1 MLAGLRFD
9 KAASKEKEKKK
20 KAKHKE
26 EKDAATVSGGLEDV
40 KASREIAVAPT
51 LPERRS
57 LSPCRIVR
65 GGKIPPGDRGGDG
78 DGSQRQPGSVSGGP
92 LSSSPRGQ
100 EGSTSFLET
109 SAHHGI
115 SPVAAAREL
124 NPFLR
129 PADASADTDAPK
141 PNPTAPFAVPATAD
155 TWRPAQTWRAR
166 QLRRLQER
174 AAEKGDTTVGRLFEE
189 HVGDSAA
196 LFPAHEATQTASAS
210 PSSRPWSRRVRE
222 SCLQEGRGGSFPEGA
237 RREDR
242 SSPFSRKHPAGETD
256 SSRSGSRSYGLDA
269 SRSASSLVLED
280 GCRKQSWREK
290 VSLSSR
296 GHRDNSGHQ
305 GATEQRW
312 RTGDREREVT
322 SFVFSRSSGEK
333 EPSEG
338 EGRRERGASR
348 SPPLRPSSFASSQGH
363 SSGSSSASVHSS
375 SPRSREAHGRDDRTG
390 RSDRLSEAA
399 SRAALPSA
407 PASNDG
413 RLAVCR
419 PSSDLTPRSPA
430 DSVSS
435 TRPLDPDADMNSLA
449 AHALR
454 AQLMGDRAASRR
466 LEGVVARRQLSAT
479 NEELV
484 RTGEAAVRTRDSRAA
499 SLPPWQKAAVTQN
512 RAKPHQPGGDEPGS
526 ATQSGFDLRRE
537 RDSDQT
543 NFDQAC
549 VAAVLRNRMYDE
561 ESDAAPPKV
570 SEKKRRILEERDRMR
585 GHRLNRQQGK
595 CSRCLDT
602 ENFNRFHGAGVVT
615 MATQAIVCFQSWR
628 NCILRSHLLLL
639 PAAHVSSVTTLDDAG
654 YEELRNF
661 QKSLVMYFKETRQ
674 EAPIFIETVSHF
686 VSKEKLW
693 MGAGPHT
700 AIEVLPIPLDRLQE
714 AKTYFRKAFEE
725 AESEWQQHKRVIDVR
740 GREGI
745 RSAIPANIPYIHVD
759 FALTDGLAHVIDDG
773 RSFSPSFGRE
783 VIQGMLELSPIDRAF
798 PTEQAFKNA
807 VAAFRRDF
815 SRFDWTETN

>member
-210 PSSRPWSRRVRE
+210 PSSRPWSRR
-222 SCLQEGRGGSFPEGA
+222 
-237 RREDR
+237 
-242 SSPFSRKHPAGETD
+242 
-256 SSRSGSRSYGLDA
+256 
-269 SRSASSLVLED
+269 
-280 GCRKQSWREK
+280 
-290 VSLSSR
+290 
-296 GHRDNSGHQ
+296 
-305 GATEQRW
+305 
-312 RTGDREREVT
+312 
-322 SFVFSRSSGEK
+322 
-333 EPSEG
+333 
-338 EGRRERGASR
+338 
-348 SPPLRPSSFASSQGH
+348 
-363 SSGSSSASVHSS
+363 
-375 SPRSREAHGRDDRTG
+375 
-390 RSDRLSEAA
+390 
-399 SRAALPSA
+399 
-407 PASNDG
+407 
-413 RLAVCR
+413 
-419 PSSDLTPRSPA
+419 
-430 DSVSS
+430 
-435 TRPLDPDADMNSLA
+435 
-449 AHALR
+449 
-454 AQLMGDRAASRR
+454 LMGDRAASRR

-798 PTEQAFKNA
+798 PTEQ
-807 VAAFRRDF
+807 
-815 SRFDWTETN
+815 